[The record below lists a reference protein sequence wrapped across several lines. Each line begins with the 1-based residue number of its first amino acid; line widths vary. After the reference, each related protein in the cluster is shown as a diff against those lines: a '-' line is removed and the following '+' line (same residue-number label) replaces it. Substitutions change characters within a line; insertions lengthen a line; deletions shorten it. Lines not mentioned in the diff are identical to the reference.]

1 MVKNLMEDCY
11 SGVTRYTTSGFA
23 RMKLGDAL
31 AERDVAP
38 RIYESAE
45 EARQHLLE
53 PDERQQ
59 TE

>member
-1 MVKNLMEDCY
+1 
-11 SGVTRYTTSGFA
+11 
-23 RMKLGDAL
+23 MKLGDAL
-31 AERDVAP
+31 AERHVAP